1 MSLILLLG
9 HVVTNLPVLHTSLV
23 TITTTTT
30 TTTTTSP
37 RYLTPWLQVPDTQP
51 PSE

>member
-9 HVVTNLPVLHTSLV
+9 HVMTNLPVLHTSINMI
-23 TITTTTT
+23 TITTS

-37 RYLTPWLQVPDTQP
+37 RYLSPWLQVPATLP
-51 PSE
+51 PSL